1 MVELDDRD
9 MYGGD
14 SFPAALVA
22 REKQRQA
29 KLTEEKASRILNL
42 QEKERQTQSDMLKSI
57 GLVGIIQPGQ
67 KITIAPRTD

>member
-29 KLTEEKASRILNL
+29 KLKEEKASRI
-42 QEKERQTQSDMLKSI
+42 SDYE
-57 GLVGIIQPGQ
+57 P
-67 KITIAPRTD
+67 ITITVI